1 MPDHHK
7 RASSV
12 RVQKSN
18 LLVDARYKLTM
29 WETRIFIKMIM
40 MIDFTDEDNKE
51 YHIYPRDIINDFQ
64 LTTDK
69 SAYRYIREAAESL
82 RTRSITF
89 PETTENGDVYLVNTS
104 ILTVTKT
111 KIKGKPDAF
120 IKVKFAAELKP
131 YLLELKE
138 YTSYDLKYILRLPN
152 SYAFRMYEILKS
164 FAFRKKR
171 TIDFLE
177 LKEMIGA
184 AEITIDKT
192 GAKQIKDLYPL
203 FGSFKQKILNKAQ
216 KHINNNTDIRF
227 EFEPVKSGRKI
238 TAITFMVSKNEVIEL
253 EDVTPELPFVNASDE
268 DRHVNRFLQ
277 QVGEWVV
284 ASTVRKWVEQY
295 PAVQIQQG
303 ISYTLNKMK
312 AGDKIKNVGGYLQKM
327 VSTTDLIDTAGK
339 KLQEEKAAKQKADE
353 RSAKVEKM
361 RGLENRLNVR
371 LRENTDEACRAV
383 FEKNPDAKENAF
395 ETAKKRRGSGYKADL
410 TNAENMSNSSFRA
423 IFKMIVQERYPEQ
436 FAGVAD
442 LKKEVSKVRSAI
454 SRLK

>member
-1 MPDHHK
+1 
-7 RASSV
+7 
-12 RVQKSN
+12 
-18 LLVDARYKLTM
+18 M

-40 MIDFTDEDNKE
+40 MIDHNDEDNKE
-51 YHIYPRDIINDFQ
+51 YHIYPRDIIDDFQ
-64 LTTDK
+64 LYTDK
-69 SAYRYIREAAESL
+69 SAYRYIREAADSL

-89 PETTENGDVYLVNTS
+89 PETTENGDVYEVNTS
-104 ILTVTKT
+104 ILTVTKK

-164 FAFRKKR
+164 FEFRKKK
-171 TIDFLE
+171 TIEFQE

-184 AEITIDKT
+184 AEITFDES
-192 GAKQIKDLYPL
+192 GVKQVKDLYPL
-203 FGSFKQKILNKAQ
+203 FGSFKQKILNKAL

-238 TAITFMVSKNEVIEL
+238 TAITFTVYKNEIIEL
-253 EDVTPELPFVNASDE
+253 EDVTPELPFSDSDSE
-268 DRHVNRFLQ
+268 EKLVNRFLQ

-284 ASTVRKWVEQY
+284 ASTVRKWVQQY
-295 PAVQIQQG
+295 PMEQIQQG
-303 ISYTLNKMK
+303 ITYTLNKLK

-327 VSTTDLIDTAGK
+327 VSTTDLVDTAGK
-339 KLQEEKAAKQKADE
+339 KLQEEKVAKKKAEERAAKREELKA
-353 RSAKVEKM
+353 
-361 RGLENRLNVR
+361 LETRLNEQ
-371 LRENTDEACRAV
+371 LREKTDEACRAV
-383 FEKNPDAKENAF
+383 FQKNPDAKENAF
-395 ETAKKRRGSGYKADL
+395 ETTKKRRGSGYKADL
-410 TNAENMSNSSFRA
+410 SNAENMSNPTFRA
-423 IFKMIVQERYPEQ
+423 IFKLIVQERFPNQ

-442 LKKEVSKVRSAI
+442 LKKEVSKVRGAI

>member
-1 MPDHHK
+1 
-7 RASSV
+7 
-12 RVQKSN
+12 
-18 LLVDARYKLTM
+18 M

>member
-1 MPDHHK
+1 MPQHLK
-7 RASSV
+7 RASEN

-18 LLVDARYKLTM
+18 LLVDARYKLNM

-40 MIDFTDEDNKE
+40 MIDHTDEDNKE

-64 LTTDK
+64 LFTDK
-69 SAYRYIREAAESL
+69 SAYRYIREAADSL
-82 RTRSITF
+82 RNRSITF
-89 PETTENGDVYLVNTS
+89 PETTENGDVYEVNTS
-104 ILTVTKT
+104 ILTVTKK

-164 FAFRKKR
+164 FEFRKKK
-171 TIDFLE
+171 TIEFTE

-184 AEITIDKT
+184 AEISFDKD
-192 GAKQIKDLYPL
+192 GVKQVKDLYPL

-227 EFEPVKSGRKI
+227 EFDPVKTGRKI
-238 TAITFMVSKNEVIEL
+238 TAITFTVFKNEVIEL
-253 EDVTPELPFVNASDE
+253 EDVTPELPFIDPNDE
-268 DRHVNRFLQ
+268 DRLVNRFLQ

-284 ASTVRKWVEQY
+284 ASTVRKWVQQY
-295 PAVQIQQG
+295 PAEQIQQG
-303 ISYTLNKMK
+303 ITYTLNKLK

-327 VSTTDLIDTAGK
+327 VSTTDLVETAGK
-339 KLQEEKAAKQKADE
+339 KLKQENLSKKKAEARAAKLEEMKALQ
-353 RSAKVEKM
+353 AQ
-361 RGLENRLNVR
+361 LNER
-371 LRENTDEACRAV
+371 LREKTDEACRAV
-383 FEKNPDAKENAF
+383 FEKHPDAKENAF

-410 TNAENMSNSSFRA
+410 TNAENMANPAFRA
-423 IFKMIVQERYPEQ
+423 IFKMIVQERFPEQ

-442 LKKEVSKVRSAI
+442 LKKELSKVRSAV

>member
-1 MPDHHK
+1 MPEHLK
-7 RASSV
+7 RASNS
-12 RVQKSN
+12 RIQKSN

-40 MIDFTDEDNKE
+40 MIDHSDEDNKE
-51 YHIYPRDIINDFQ
+51 YHIYPRDIIDDFQ
-64 LTTDK
+64 LYTDK
-69 SAYRYIREAAESL
+69 SAYRYIREAADSL

-89 PETTENGDVYLVNTS
+89 PETTENGDVYEVNTS
-104 ILTVTKT
+104 ILTVTKK

-164 FAFRKKR
+164 FEFRKKK
-171 TIDFLE
+171 TIDFQE

-184 AEITIDKT
+184 AEITFDESGVKE
-192 GAKQIKDLYPL
+192 IKDLYPL

-227 EFEPVKSGRKI
+227 DFEPVKSGRKI
-238 TAITFMVSKNEVIEL
+238 TAITFMVNKNEVIEL
-253 EDVTPELPFVNASDE
+253 EDVTPELPFIDPNDE
-268 DRHVNRFLQ
+268 DRLVNSFLQ

-284 ASTVRKWVEQY
+284 ASTVRKWVQQY
-295 PAVQIQQG
+295 PPAQIQQG
-303 ISYTLNKMK
+303 ITYTLNKLK

-327 VSTTDLIDTAGK
+327 VSTSDLVDTAGK
-339 KLQEEKAAKQKADE
+339 KLQEEKAAKKKAEE
-353 RSAKVEKM
+353 RAAKREEM
-361 RGLENRLNVR
+361 RALETRLNET
-371 LRENTDEACRAV
+371 LREKTDEACRAV
-383 FEKNPDAKENAF
+383 FEKHPDAKENAF
-395 ETAKKRRGSGYKADL
+395 ETAKKRRGSSYKADL
-410 TNAENMSNSSFRA
+410 TNAENMANPAFRA
-423 IFKMIVQERYPEQ
+423 IFKLIVQERFPEQ